1 MVPTT
6 ADSKMSVEIT
16 TETSYQ
22 GQGTCGCWCKA
33 DFKAVM
39 RRRSQYLEMLCSVWG
54 WRTETFD
61 WQWLGEALGSLT
73 GWGEPRA
80 GMQEMDV
87 DSKSGECRSL
97 NGCKKL
103 WTKVDSL
110 APRITHFC
118 WASQSWQSGPHGLPW
133 NNMSAYSHGYLAS
146 SFSAPPMMLLLAV
159 CLGGNQAC
167 SELNHADACSLSAC
181 STTVKLVELKHC
193 SQYWLFFCVQM
204 SRVVWITSCSEIV

>member
-1 MVPTT
+1 MVPTI

-16 TETSYQ
+16 TEASYQ

-39 RRRSQYLEMLCSVWG
+39 RRCSQYLEMLCSVWG
-54 WRTETFD
+54 WRTEMFD
-61 WQWLGEALGSLT
+61 WQWLGEALGNLT

-103 WTKVDSL
+103 WIKVDSL
-110 APRITHFC
+110 APRITAGHLSPGSRDLMACPGTTCLHIVMATLPAPFQLPLWCCC
-118 WASQSWQSGPHGLPW
+118 WQSVLGGIRLAQSWIMLMHAVSL
-133 NNMSAYSHGYLAS
+133 LA
-146 SFSAPPMMLLLAV
+146 APP
-159 CLGGNQAC
+159 
-167 SELNHADACSLSAC
+167 LN
-181 STTVKLVELKHC
+181 
-193 SQYWLFFCVQM
+193 W
-204 SRVVWITSCSEIV
+204 